1 MIYLSDNFRSSYMPI
16 NFITRPPEMAG
27 VYLTDG
33 TTIAP
38 TQKGQNYWLP
48 ETSRFLPILNLLQF
62 TPRAELRLADT
73 ARTTNDI
80 ETYNPKTSHY
90 NLAPTLVTHNRLDV
104 SVGDL
109 MVGAVRLVLNFMD
122 YPVTVKT
129 RSDIPKLFH
138 PVSNAQLDDYKGKL
152 VVLSFH
158 SFNTPQMIKD
168 VSGVAN
174 YFENLRLDK
183 IQRGEVNTTPVKML
197 EYLSRCWQEFK
208 PDLTK
213 CAPSNSIKL
222 AMVHIYS
229 ASDFMSGGASHP
241 ELYCHESGLMIRR
254 TDNLFE
260 MGIHP
265 KLSDSMVANK
275 QIVQSLRD
283 NGMSCFIVD
292 NDKRVSERFINFAGQ
307 VRQIPQVVD
316 KHRPQGL
323 YITSIDGDK
332 SLETDSFVPLDK
344 IDESPYI
351 FRSQEEA
358 SLGADI
364 RTKAEHAHEISKLEL
379 GIESTHLKHQY
390 EERIRQMDL
399 ETKRRQ
405 AEFDASTKKMEAGY
419 QEALRTIQLSV
430 EDRKNRS
437 HHDKYHFEV
446 LGMENKHRY
455 ESEKYERDTTIET
468 LKTIGS
474 VAGLMAG
481 GYVLYKQLSK

>member
-1 MIYLSDNFRSSYMPI
+1 MPT
-16 NFITRPPEMAG
+16 NFINRSPEMVG

-33 TTIAP
+33 ATVAP
-38 TQKGQNYWLP
+38 SQKGQNYWLP
-48 ETSRFLPILNLLQF
+48 ETSRFLPILNMLQF
-62 TPRAELRLADT
+62 TERAELRLADT
-73 ARTTNDI
+73 AQSSNDI
-80 ETYNPKTSHY
+80 ETYNAKTNNYSL
-90 NLAPTLVTHNRLDV
+90 NQSLITRNRLDV
-104 SVGDL
+104 SAGDL
-109 MVGAVRLVLNFMD
+109 LVGGVRLVLNFMES
-122 YPVTVKT
+122 PVSVKT
-129 RSDIPKLFH
+129 RSDIPKLFR
-138 PVSNAQLDDYKGKL
+138 PLVNSQLEDYKGKL

-158 SFNTPQMIKD
+158 SFNTPTMIRD
-168 VSGVAN
+168 LTGIAN

-208 PDLTK
+208 PETAK

-222 AMVHIYS
+222 AMVHIYNP
-229 ASDFMSGGASHP
+229 SDFMREGISH
-241 ELYCHESGLMIRR
+241 EDLYCSESGLLIRR
-254 TDNLFE
+254 TDNIFE

-292 NDKRVSERFINFAGQ
+292 NDKRVSARFINFAGQ
-307 VRQIPQVVD
+307 IRQIPQVVD

-332 SLETDSFVPLDK
+332 SLEADSFVPLDK

-358 SLGADI
+358 RLGADI
-364 RTKAEHAHEISKLEL
+364 RTQTAQTHELTKLEL
-379 GIESTHLKHQY
+379 GIEATHLRHDY

-399 ETKRRQ
+399 DAKRRQ
-405 AEFDASTKKMEAGY
+405 AEFDASAKKMDAQY
-419 QEALRTIQLSV
+419 QEALRAIQLSM
-430 EDRKNRS
+430 EDRKDRS
-437 HHDKYHFEV
+437 HHDKYRFEV

-455 ESEKYERDTTIET
+455 ESEKYERDTTVET

-481 GYVLYKQLSK
+481 GYVLYKQLSKS